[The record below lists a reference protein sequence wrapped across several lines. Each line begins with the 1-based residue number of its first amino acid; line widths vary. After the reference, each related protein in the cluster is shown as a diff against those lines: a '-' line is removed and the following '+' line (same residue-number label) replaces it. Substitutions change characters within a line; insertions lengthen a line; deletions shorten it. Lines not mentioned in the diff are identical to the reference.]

1 MVRPQRAILQNGDN
15 LHSHTVLKRN
25 KKENRMKNRIN
36 IKSLV
41 FGVALGAAIVFS
53 LGAATDRKKSEYRQ
67 VATQQSD
74 ENLNKLADEGW
85 TVVCTGTSQ
94 NGGFYLLTRTKQ

>member
-1 MVRPQRAILQNGDN
+1 
-15 LHSHTVLKRN
+15 
-25 KKENRMKNRIN
+25 MKNKIN

-41 FGVALGAAIVFS
+41 VGAALGAAVVFS
-53 LGAATDRKKSEYRQ
+53 LGAATTGKKSEYRQ
-67 VATQQSD
+67 VPTQQSD
-74 ENLNKLADEGW
+74 ESLNKMAEEGW

>member
-1 MVRPQRAILQNGDN
+1 
-15 LHSHTVLKRN
+15 VLKRN
-25 KKENRMKNRIN
+25 KKENHMKNKIN

-41 FGVALGAAIVFS
+41 LGAALGAAVVFS
-53 LGAATDRKKSEYRQ
+53 LGAATGGKKSEYRQ
-67 VATQQSD
+67 VAIQQSD

-94 NGGFYLLTRTKQ
+94 NGGFYVLTRTKP